1 MQGKPKLLFSKIIGY
16 VTELIDV
23 EEIPK
28 IFNSTYNLN
37 IDKDEVRSEFQFY
50 MPNSYDKLSPKMA
63 RSLHQAVYNLKIK
76 GDMFEGTYLAQPA
89 VRVIEAQLKK

>member
-50 MPNSYDKLSPKMA
+50 MPNSYDKLSP
-63 RSLHQAVYNLKIK
+63 N
-76 GDMFEGTYLAQPA
+76 G
-89 VRVIEAQLKK
+89 